1 MSRTRHQPIRTCVAC
16 RQTDEKRD
24 LLRVVRL
31 ASGGVAYDP
40 RGKMSGRGAYVC
52 ARVSC
57 IALARRRKGLE
68 RSLKIGEIPEAV
80 FEELLRHATPEPGQS
95 RPGSA
100 ISGTGSEGTSV
111 PHVPSEGEEA

>member
-1 MSRTRHQPIRTCVAC
+1 MSRVRHQPIRTCVAC

-31 ASGGVAYDP
+31 ATGGVAYDP

-57 IALARRRKGLE
+57 IAQARKRRGLE
-68 RSLKIGEIPEAV
+68 RSLKIADIPDAV
-80 FEELLRHATPEPGQS
+80 FEELLRHATPEPGL
-95 RPGSA
+95 PGCVRV
-100 ISGTGSEGTSV
+100 SGTGLEGTSV
-111 PHVPSEGEEA
+111 PHVQSEGEEA